1 MWIAVP
7 DPVFAIAG
15 GDIIVVIF
23 VVLSILGWLTN
34 IVAGKR
40 KPPPPVRGQQP
51 QRPAPAR
58 DDRLSSEI
66 EIFLEQVTG
75 KKRAKPVPRAS
86 APRTEQQRR
95 PQRKRSQEAP
105 RQAKPRSDEQP
116 RREREQ
122 RKPKTA
128 DRTLDESKKLG
139 SGVRSHL
146 AEHMEEGL
154 VVQEVEQHLTHD
166 VNQSVREHLG
176 AFDVDTS
183 TGGTTRSSSEAV
195 KQVVRMLR
203 NPVTVRQAILI
214 SEILSPPKGSRRRS

>member
-7 DPVFAIAG
+7 DPVFAFG
-15 GDIIVVIF
+15 VDNVVWVIF
-23 VVLSILGWLTN
+23 LVVTILGWLIN
-34 IVAGKR
+34 LVARKQ

-51 QRPAPAR
+51 RRPAPPR
-58 DDRLSSEI
+58 DERLSSEI

-75 KKRAKPVPRAS
+75 KKRAKPAPRAS
-86 APRTEQQRR
+86 APRTSQQRR
-95 PQRKRSQEAP
+95 PQRKSSQEAP
-105 RQAKPRSDEQP
+105 RQAKRRSDEQR

-128 DRTLDESKKLG
+128 DRTLDDSEKLG
-139 SGVRSHL
+139 SGVRSNL
-146 AEHMEEGL
+146 AEHMEEGR
-154 VVQEVEQHLTHD
+154 VAQEVEQHVAHD
-166 VNQSVREHLG
+166 VNQGVRERLG
-176 AFDVDTS
+176 VFDVDAS
-183 TGGTTRSSSEAV
+183 TDDSARSSSETV